1 MDLNEKDQEKRIRKD
16 RKLIDRQV
24 ANQIENEKREN
35 QRQRTVIAAQTMEN
49 GKRQNYYNT
58 VMKALEMKNELTG
71 LSQAEGFDKS

>member
-1 MDLNEKDQEKRIRKD
+1 M
-16 RKLIDRQV
+16 IDRQV

-35 QRQRTVIAAQTMEN
+35 QRQRAVIAAQTMEN

-71 LSQAEGFDKS
+71 LSKAEGFDKS